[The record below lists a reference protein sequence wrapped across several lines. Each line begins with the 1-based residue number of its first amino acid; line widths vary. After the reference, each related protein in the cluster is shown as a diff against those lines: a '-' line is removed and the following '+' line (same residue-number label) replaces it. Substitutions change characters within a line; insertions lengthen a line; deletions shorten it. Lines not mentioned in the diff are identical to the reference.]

1 MMLSRY
7 EEQRKDINLIKND
20 AIADISSSQNHPIPS
35 TNANALLRYGLWLGA
50 SYSLHVFY
58 LDFIL
63 TLRTTRDAFRS

>member
-50 SYSLHVFY
+50 SYSLHVFHFNF
-58 LDFIL
+58 DL
-63 TLRTTRDAFRS
+63 TGRTTKDAFRS

>member
-7 EEQRKDINLIKND
+7 EEQRKGINLIKND

-50 SYSLHVFY
+50 SYSLHVFHFNF
-58 LDFIL
+58 DL
-63 TLRTTRDAFRS
+63 TGRTTKDVFRS

>member
-35 TNANALLRYGLWLGA
+35 TNANALLRYGLWFGA
-50 SYSLHVFY
+50 SYSLHALY
-58 LDFIL
+58 ADFIL
-63 TLRTTRDAFRS
+63 TLRTTRDVFRS

>member
-7 EEQRKDINLIKND
+7 EEQRKGINLIKND

-58 LDFIL
+58 LDFDL
-63 TLRTTRDAFRS
+63 TRRTTRDAFRS